1 MMFDADGFSKLPIS
15 LQWATI
21 IGTMIVVVALGL
33 NKFWRSRQAP
43 EPRAPYRE
51 IDPFQLALSTAE
63 RIERGIHERLDRID
77 RALADINKDTIET
90 RRNTNS
96 CGTNFGRQT

>member
-1 MMFDADGFSKLPIS
+1 MFDADGFSKLPIS

-33 NKFWRSRQAP
+33 NKFWRSKEPA
-43 EPRAPYRE
+43 EPRPAYRE
-51 IDPFQLALSTAE
+51 IDPFQLAMATAE
-63 RIERGIHERLDRID
+63 RIERGIHERFDRVEREIV
-77 RALADINKDTIET
+77 DINRDVIEI